1 MNNLLVRTLSG
12 IVFVALMAACIL
24 FNQYSY
30 LALISV
36 ILVGSLN
43 EYFNITAGQLSKG
56 TNRLPAK
63 WLVIILGL
71 IVYWKSFLL
80 TSPPATGTPN
90 FDNLAIAFFQ
100 GLTRLRDSNF
110 TMMATIPIII
120 FIMFIYEL
128 FNNAEKPFENIGW
141 NVVAITWI
149 VTPLV
154 LTNNLYFGKGG
165 AFLLS
170 IFFLI
175 WVYDSASYAVGSLL
189 GKHKL
194 FERVSPKK
202 TIEGLIGGVIFTL
215 GFAWFFH
222 RCKLLASLSPVEWEL
237 LAVLI
242 IIAATFGDLVES
254 LLKRNLNLKDSGSI
268 MPGHGGFLDR
278 FDAYFLTVPFVIGG
292 LWLITQIQG
301 MLLIVDYLSK

>member
-1 MNNLLVRTLSG
+1 MQNLLVRTVSG
-12 IVFVALMAACIL
+12 IVFVALMAAGIL
-24 FNQYSY
+24 WNQYSY
-30 LALISV
+30 LVLISI

-43 EYFNITAGQLSKG
+43 EYYNITTAQQSKG
-56 TNRLPAK
+56 SNRLSAK
-63 WLVIILGL
+63 WLVIVLGL
-71 IVYWKSFLL
+71 IAYWKSFVLC
-80 TSPPATGTPN
+80 SPPATGTPN
-90 FDNLAIAFFQ
+90 FDNMTVAFFQ
-100 GLTRLRDSNF
+100 GLARLRDSNF
-110 TMMATIPIII
+110 TMSVTIPIII
-120 FIMFIYEL
+120 FILFIYEL
-128 FNNAEKPFENIGW
+128 FNHAEKPFENIGW

-154 LTNNLYFGKGG
+154 LTNNLYFSKGG
-165 AFLLS
+165 AFLLAV
-170 IFFLI
+170 FFLI
-175 WVYDSASYAVGSLL
+175 WVYDSAGYAVGSLI

-202 TIEGLIGGVIFTL
+202 TVEGLVGGVIFTL

-222 RCKLLASLSPVEWEL
+222 NCRVLASLSRIEWEF
-237 LAVLI
+237 LAVII

-254 LLKRNLNLKDSGSI
+254 LLKRNLHLKDSGSI

-278 FDAYFLTVPFVIGG
+278 FDAYFLTVPFVVGG